1 MIPAGADPDLA
12 SVASE
17 TTTSASPAKDGP
29 PANDVPKRRGLV
41 QPPWLKPAVVIGVT
55 TAHIVVMAAL
65 SLVLIESVTPVAD
78 IAVELMPEGE
88 TVTEVSVIPTPDA
101 ASVVSQDQSNATSPD
116 PPSSQ
121 RCRRSGGHD
130 GDGADGDSAGNRPVA
145 AEDHR
150 AGLRSS
156 AASKQERKKKH
167 NSWLEQRSN
176 DKTPGSVVRRG
187 APRRNMRSRGRG
199 RMHACSRRT
208 RSLARRAGVR
218 GGSGSANHM
227 SNAAYVALVSAEI
240 NRHKFIPP
248 ARALPRQW
256 IGRRHLFDRAIGS
269 DKIALHNTLV
279 GEQRAR
285 RGGGQCWRPP
295 PAAAARRK
303 YRGSTTIHFNFER

>member
-1 MIPAGADPDLA
+1 MSWRTLASRGRGRSPNAQASRRHFALVEASPLFYVSRIPNVTTWPAAPFGDPRVFRAVALIANAVWERARDMIPAGADPDLA

-65 SLVLIESVTPVAD
+65 SLVLIELVTPVAD

-116 PPSSQ
+116 PPSSR

-145 AEDHR
+145 AEDHG

-167 NSWLEQRSN
+167 RL
-176 DKTPGSVVRRG
+176 
-187 APRRNMRSRGRG
+187 
-199 RMHACSRRT
+199 
-208 RSLARRAGVR
+208 LARAKI
-218 GGSGSANHM
+218 
-227 SNAAYVALVSAEI
+227 E
-240 NRHKFIPP
+240 
-248 ARALPRQW
+248 RQKRQ
-256 IGRRHLFDRAIGS
+256 GAS
-269 DKIALHNTLV
+269 
-279 GEQRAR
+279 
-285 RGGGQCWRPP
+285 
-295 PAAAARRK
+295 
-303 YRGSTTIHFNFER
+303 